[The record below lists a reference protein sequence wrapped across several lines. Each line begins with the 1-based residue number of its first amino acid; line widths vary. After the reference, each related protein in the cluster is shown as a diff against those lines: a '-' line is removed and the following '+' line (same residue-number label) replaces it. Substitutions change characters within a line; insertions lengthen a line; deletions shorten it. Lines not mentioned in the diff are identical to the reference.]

1 MKFYGVGICAVAP
14 DVAHGAVLGARS
26 IRLQADIYISNE
38 LPSALNLIEA
48 AFQVFLLCLE
58 PPIFAAH
65 NISLH
70 FGALKKRFVHRS
82 PPKSRLK
89 VLRGCPKF
97 LARTSHALT
106 SHTSGAGSP

>member
-38 LPSALNLIEA
+38 LPSALNLIES
-48 AFQVFLLCLE
+48 AFQGFLFCFE
-58 PPIFAAH
+58 PPILAAYKI
-65 NISLH
+65 NLYSC
-70 FGALKKRFVHRS
+70 ALKKRFVHRS

-106 SHTSGAGSP
+106 SHTSGAGFP